1 MKAFQYV
8 ATMFLTIAL
17 LFSVGCASTPTQSSI
32 GEAIDDTVITTRVKA
47 AFVDD
52 PNLKAL
58 QINVETFKGIVQL
71 SGFVE
76 TRAEVNRATV
86 VARGI
91 DGVASVRNSIL
102 LK

>member
-8 ATMFLTIAL
+8 ATMLLTIAL
-17 LFSVGCASTPTQSSI
+17 LFSAGCASTSTQSSI
-32 GEAIDDTVITTRVKA
+32 GEAIDDTVITARVKA
-47 AFVDD
+47 AFVED

-76 TRAEVNRATV
+76 TRTEINRATV

-91 DGVASVRNSIL
+91 GGVTSVRNDIL